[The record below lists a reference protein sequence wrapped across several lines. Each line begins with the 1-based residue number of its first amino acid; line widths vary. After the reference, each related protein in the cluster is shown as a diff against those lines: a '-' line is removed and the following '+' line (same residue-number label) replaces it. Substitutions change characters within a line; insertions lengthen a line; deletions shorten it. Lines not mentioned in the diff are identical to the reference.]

1 MIADYHA
8 HALTPFEN
16 STHHFEALVERL
28 SGTKAKVLPHGALE
42 EVIAGEGREL
52 MRLLLEDHLALR
64 SHEERR
70 SERVVPV
77 AADEIPRERARD
89 SSRSLRS
96 VFGDVRVH
104 RLSWIAPGVPGLHP
118 MDAELNLT
126 GDLYSIGVRRL
137 VAQKAVRCSYDMVIE
152 ELSGELG
159 KPVPKRQVLQLA
171 LRAAEDFDAF
181 YDGREGITPCEGDDL
196 VLMSFDGKG
205 VVMRLEGLRPSTRA
219 AAEKGKHKLRHR
231 LSRGEKA
238 NRKRM
243 AAVAAV
249 WTSST
254 DARTVDDIVREPAAG
269 STSPR
274 PRPRRRPRARNKRV
288 WAHLD
293 RPMASVIDEAF
304 VEALRRDPDKSRT
317 WVVLVDGDKSLRRQV
332 ERAAR
337 KHGVDV
343 VLVLD
348 IVHVLEYLWKAGWA
362 LFGKEDPKAEGWVT
376 ERLRRLLRGQVSGV
390 AAGMRRS
397 ATLRKVTGTR
407 REAVD
412 RCANYLLKRKGMAR
426 YDDYLASG
434 YPIATGVIEGACRHL
449 IKDRMDITGARWGLE
464 GAESILRLRALRSS
478 GDFDEYWLFHQRQ
491 EYDRNHRPLYDTAH
505 CPPLRL
511 VA

>member
-1 MIADYHA
+1 MIAAYHA
-8 HALTPFEN
+8 HDLTPFEN
-16 STHHFEALVERL
+16 STHHFEMLVERL
-28 SGTKAKVLPHGALE
+28 SGTETQALAHGQLE
-42 EVIAGEGREL
+42 EVIGEEGREL

-64 SHEERR
+64 AHKERV
-70 SERVVPV
+70 SERVAPV
-77 AADEIPRERARD
+77 AADGVPRGRARD
-89 SSRSLRS
+89 SERGLRS
-96 VFGDVRVH
+96 VFGDVRVR
-104 RLSWIAPGVPGLHP
+104 RLSWIAPGASGLHP

-152 ELSGELG
+152 ELSDELG

-181 YDGREGITPCEGDDL
+181 YEGREGITPCEEDDL

-254 DARTVDDIVREPAAG
+254 DARTEDDIVREPAAG

-274 PRPRRRPRARNKRV
+274 QRRRPRARNKRV

-293 RPMASVIDEAF
+293 RPMASVIEEAF

-332 ERAAR
+332 KRSAR
-337 KHGVDV
+337 KHGVEV

-362 LFGKEDPKAEGWVT
+362 LFGKEAPEAEGWVT

-397 ATLRKVTGTR
+397 ATLRKLAGTR
-407 REAVD
+407 RDAVD
-412 RCANYLLKRKGMAR
+412 RCATYLLKRKEMAR
-426 YDDYLASG
+426 YDDYLARG

-478 GDFDEYWLFHQRQ
+478 GDFDEYWLFHQRR
-491 EYDRNHRPLYDTAH
+491 EYERNHRPLYDTAQR
-505 CPPLRL
+505 PSLRL
-511 VA
+511 AA